1 MAEWSPLPALGQQRP
16 TPEEV
21 LARNAPYVNQA
32 NMRPHNTPL
41 PPGEE
46 NLFRAW
52 LAQNKVPFDPDAAKT
67 DYDMRGFYQA
77 LKNSDPRAAAAID
90 PNDSRMHYPDYW
102 KTPQHETFSGESQW
116 ATPVAPQ
123 WNSLD
128 QLVSPG
134 GRIIFDDRA
143 QR

>member
-1 MAEWSPLPALGQQRP
+1 MERYSFLPTNG
-16 TPEEV
+16 TPF
-21 LARNAPYVNQA
+21 RPYVQPNL
-32 NMRPHNTPL
+32 RSSYNTQLAPMD
-41 PPGEE
+41 EMA
-46 NLFRAW
+46 FRSW
-52 LAQNKVPFDPDAAKT
+52 VKKNNVPFNADAPTT

-77 LKNSDPRAAAAID
+77 LRSGDPRAASAVN
-90 PNDSRMHYPDYW
+90 PNDSRLHYPDYW

-116 ATPVAPQ
+116 ATPTAPQ

-134 GRIIFDDRA
+134 SRIIFDDRA